1 MKINKILVTI
11 FSIVFLSF
19 SEGVFAGEMAESF
32 GFTMPNM
39 VTLQHGGSKID
50 ITLEMH
56 YKDGIKEHEYPDF
69 LRLQKF
75 VDDYLKN
82 RADKNK
88 YWEVINKDMI
98 RSMVMELK
106 LTMIKQIDTTITVH
120 SGSGKILFTRS
131 SKIVYTPSEIDK
143 N

>member
-1 MKINKILVTI
+1 
-11 FSIVFLSF
+11 
-19 SEGVFAGEMAESF
+19 MAESF

-39 VTLQHGGSKID
+39 ATLQHGGSKID
-50 ITLEMH
+50 ISFEMH

-69 LRLQKF
+69 LALQKF

-120 SGSGKILFTRS
+120 SGSGKIPFARS
-131 SKIVYTPSEIDK
+131 SKIVYTP
-143 N
+143 